1 MDPVHLQ
8 MVLVNGDAGDDSDD
22 GDTGGVVDGGD
33 GGVGSKNGGG
43 VQTCGLGCGSG
54 GRVLH
59 SILAKSQSPHSPG
72 LLR

>member
-8 MVLVNGDAGDDSDD
+8 MVLVNGDAGDDSD
-22 GDTGGVVDGGD
+22 GVVDGGD

-59 SILAKSQSPHSPG
+59 SILAKSQSPHSPE
-72 LLR
+72 LLI